1 MFPPRQITRTTFLC
15 TTSTTTSSATTTAF
29 FCTSATCQCD
39 RHFPPPPVAETIV
52 PLPSPAPQQQP
63 PQPRSES
70 LPPPP
75 EPRRFGSPDEPKR
88 GGLNKGET
96 VGLVFA
102 GLAAMLQVL
111 VVVFLVLKRRQ
122 LLQLKET
129 Q

>member
-1 MFPPRQITRTTFLC
+1 MICTNGFLDSVSQEPP
-15 TTSTTTSSATTTAF
+15 F
-29 FCTSATCQCD
+29 FAQPPPPP
-39 RHFPPPPVAETIV
+39 PPPPVAETIV